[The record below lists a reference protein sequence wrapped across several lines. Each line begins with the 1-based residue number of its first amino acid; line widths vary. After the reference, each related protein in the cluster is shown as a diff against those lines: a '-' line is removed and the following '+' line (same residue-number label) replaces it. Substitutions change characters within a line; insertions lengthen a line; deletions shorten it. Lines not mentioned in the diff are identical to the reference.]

1 MSKDARRKLRDMG
14 GIMASSP
21 DLIQAVQKFQVG
33 GPLMGPPPSAPVGPN
48 FSPRMPPA
56 PLPGI
61 RPAMPSFVASDRP
74 LPAAN
79 PPRATRLGGR
89 TFLLT
94 DDNRVIDAET
104 NSPAPAA
111 LANEVRRKLGA
122 ADVVP
127 EYREAGPLT
136 FGGGASPNP
145 SIPEIPFERRVPKGI
160 EGGKDEQRFVT
171 REPQSSAQM
180 REEPFPLLLT
190 QGVEEPTVDNLLDIS
205 ALGGIAMGT
214 FNRSLDRGREIRRTD
229 GPTSNEAP
237 PPDGGGG
244 TPDAPLSPEETVMA
258 QPLVPE
264 NISDETLDRMRKLLE
279 SDPNVSPPPPG
290 GGGDGAGGTPTK
302 KDLRSLYKEQLGLFK
317 EIYGTNDEDEARDR
331 AMSLAMIGLAIA
343 AGQSPN
349 ALTNI
354 AQGTM
359 VGLQAMGDRRE
370 AGRERER
377 GMKTLALQTAI
388 DQMSAAT
395 EADAD
400 AARMEQEQA
409 NKIELEREK
418 ARLNGGGSGGG
429 GGFKYEPPPLVAETF
444 YKTKNDLATA
454 AREDPSIVPEQ
465 YGENV
470 DGWADLQARRS
481 SKDYLRTLLPQLPEG
496 DRESAMRSGQQLLYP
511 DPSGTGLRIVQN
523 PSDLDFILPDQEFV
537 FLDRS
542 VDPPTY
548 VRQKK
553 VVDPETG
560 RFKAVA
566 VE

>member
-1 MSKDARRKLRDMG
+1 MNNDARSKLRSMG

-21 DLIQAVQKFQVG
+21 ELMQVAQKFQVG
-33 GPLMGPPPSAPVGPN
+33 GGVSAGPSPLRTIPTVRQPEMPELGPRNPGYDPKIFRSGTIDPVLAGT
-48 FSPRMPPA
+48 RRVA
-56 PLPGI
+56 PLSPTQARRNAI
-61 RPAMPSFVASDRP
+61 LERAAM
-74 LPAAN
+74 
-79 PPRATRLGGR
+79 
-89 TFLLT
+89 
-94 DDNRVIDAET
+94 
-104 NSPAPAA
+104 NSPTYGS
-111 LANEVRRKLGA
+111 GA
-122 ADVVP
+122 QP
-127 EYREAGPLT
+127 FPS
-136 FGGGASPNP
+136 SPDM
-145 SIPEIPFERRVPKGI
+145 PFEPRVPMGI
-160 EGGKDEQRFVT
+160 EGGKNEQRFVT
-171 REPQSSAQM
+171 REPQSLAKM
-180 REEPFPLLLT
+180 REGDFPSILT
-190 QGVEEPTVDNLLDIS
+190 QEMEEPTVDDLLDIT
-205 ALGGIAMGT
+205 ALGGINMGV
-214 FNRSLDRGREIRRTD
+214 FNRSLGRDREIPRTD
-229 GPTSNEAP
+229 TPTPNESPVASEE
-237 PPDGGGG
+237 
-244 TPDAPLSPEETVMA
+244 TPNPEEELNPEETVMA
-258 QPLVPE
+258 QPLVP
-264 NISDETLDRMRKLLE
+264 TKLDQSVIDKMLDLSR
-279 SDPNVSPPPPG
+279 SDPNIPFGTETPSPG
-290 GGGDGAGGTPTK
+290 GGEDTPGPQTK
-302 KDLRSLYKEQLGLFK
+302 RDLRSRYKEKLELFK
-317 EIYGTNDEDEARDR
+317 EIYGTDDKDEAQDR

-388 DQMSAAT
+388 DQMSGEAQ
-395 EADAD
+395 ADAA

-409 NKIELEREK
+409 NKLELEREK
-418 ARLNGGGSGGG
+418 ARLSGGGSGGG

-523 PSDLDFILPDQEFV
+523 LSDLDFILPDQEFV

>member
-1 MSKDARRKLRDMG
+1 MSEDARRKLRDMG

-21 DLIQAVQKFQVG
+21 DLIQAVQKFDVG
-33 GPLMGPPPSAPVGPN
+33 GPVMGPPRGPSGPN
-48 FSPRMPPA
+48 FAPRMTPA
-56 PLPGI
+56 EMSGI
-61 RPAMPSFVASDRP
+61 RPAV
-74 LPAAN
+74 PATN

-111 LANEVRRKLGA
+111 LANEVRRKLRV

-127 EYREAGPLT
+127 EYRKSGPLT

-145 SIPEIPFERRVPKGI
+145 SIPEMPFDRRVPKGI

-180 REEPFPLLLT
+180 RENTFPSLL
-190 QGVEEPTVDNLLDIS
+190 VEEPEDPTVDNLLDIS
-205 ALGGIAMGT
+205 ALGGINMGA
-214 FNRSLDRGREIRRTD
+214 FNRSLDRDREIPRTST
-229 GPTSNEAP
+229 PTPNESPIPAEE
-237 PPDGGGG
+237 
-244 TPDAPLSPEETVMA
+244 TPSPEETLSPEETVMA

-264 NISDETLDRMRKLLE
+264 NISDETLDRMRKLIE
-279 SDPNVSPPPPG
+279 SDPNVSPPPPGGG

-302 KDLRSLYKEQLGLFK
+302 KDLRSLYKEKLGLFK

-388 DQMSAAT
+388 DQMSGEAQ
-395 EADAD
+395 ADA
-400 AARMEQEQA
+400 AVARMEQEQA
-409 NKIELEREK
+409 NRLELEAFK
-418 ARLNGGGSGGG
+418 AQLGAAYGGAGGSRDARSIIDFTQNTYLTKLEAADSGDAPD
-429 GGFKYEPPPLVAETF
+429 FDPEVET
-444 YKTKNDLATA
+444 
-454 AREDPSIVPEQ
+454 PH
-465 YGENV
+465 
-470 DGWADLQARRS
+470 
-481 SKDYLRTLLPQLPEG
+481 DY
-496 DRESAMRSGQQLLYP
+496 AMRSARRAAEDIGGMFPGYGGAGGSATPTAPEVPTISTREEYDAL
-511 DPSGTGLRIVQN
+511 PSGAKFMQNGQERIK
-523 PSDLDFILPDQEFV
+523 P
-537 FLDRS
+537 
-542 VDPPTY
+542 
-548 VRQKK
+548 
-553 VVDPETG
+553 
-560 RFKAVA
+560 
-566 VE
+566 